1 MRMGLLRRTT
11 ALLGVLL
18 AVTTAFA
25 VGLLLGPGRGGAS
38 VQLTGQDLGAG
49 LSCDRLR
56 QWYVDHALEEV
67 TAWGWQGPPLYRGSE
82 GRRGMVPQSDA
93 PAAAGK
99 VLDTVTT
106 SGTGTN
112 VQAAGV
118 DEPDTVKTAGG
129 LLVRIHDNA
138 LETYDVSG
146 ARPVRLGSVLLGGIG
161 DPQLMLSGDRVGV
174 VGSALEDPGLRAP
187 LAPPPART
195 SVRTYD
201 VSDAARPALVDDSVY
216 DGRLVTA
223 RQTG

>member
-18 AVTTAFA
+18 AVATAFA
-25 VGLLLGPGRGGAS
+25 AGFLLGPGRGGAS

-67 TAWGWQGPPLYRGSE
+67 TAWGWQGPPLYRGPDI
-82 GRRGMVPQSDA
+82 RRGMVPQADS
-93 PAAAGK
+93 PAAAGNE
-99 VLDTVTT
+99 LDTVTT

-112 VQAAGV
+112 VQEAGV
-118 DEPDTVKTAGG
+118 DEPDIVKTAAG
-129 LLVRIHDNA
+129 LLVRIHDNT
-138 LETYDVSG
+138 LETYGVSG
-146 ARPVRLGSVLLGGIG
+146 ARPVRLGSVVLGGIG
-161 DPQLMLSGDRVGV
+161 DPQLLLSGHRVVV
-174 VGSALEDPGLRAP
+174 VGSAVEDPELRAP

-201 VSDAARPALVDDSVY
+201 VSDPGRPALVDESVY
-216 DGRLVTA
+216 DGR
-223 RQTG
+223 